1 MKNVNNPN
9 KEERMK
15 ALVTYFSKTGNT
27 EKVAREIYDAL
38 PVDKEIKPIQDL
50 DGAAGYD
57 IVFCGFPVYAH
68 SVPGKAQPFIKALGE
83 GQKVAFFSTHGSLRG
98 GQLPKQAFE
107 NAIGLASKAKVIGHF
122 GCRGKVDPKI
132 IELLMKQQE
141 NRAWAEEAQSADM
154 HPDQADLEDA
164 RTFALRMLTKVRSKP
179 ALKSKKTGT

>member
-1 MKNVNNPN
+1 MKDVNNPN

-27 EKVAREIYDAL
+27 EKVARAIYEAL
-38 PVDKEIKPIQDL
+38 PVDKEIKPIQVL
-50 DGAAGYD
+50 DSAAGYD
-57 IVFCGFPVYAH
+57 IVFCGFPVYVH

-107 NAIGLASKAKVIGHF
+107 NAIGLASKAKVLGHF

-132 IELLMKQQE
+132 IELLIKQQE
-141 NRAWAEEAQSADM
+141 NRAWAEEAQSADA

-164 RTFALRMLTKVRSKP
+164 RAFALSMLTKV
-179 ALKSKKTGT
+179 

>member
-1 MKNVNNPN
+1 
-9 KEERMK
+9 MK

-27 EKVAREIYDAL
+27 EKVARAIYDAL
-38 PVDKEIKPIQDL
+38 PVDKEIKPIRDL

-68 SVPGKAQPFIKALGE
+68 SVPEKAQPFIRELGE
-83 GQKVAFFSTHGSLRG
+83 GQKIAFFSTHGSLRG
-98 GQLPKQAFE
+98 GQLPIQAFE
-107 NAIGLASKAKVIGHF
+107 NALGLALKANVLGHF

-132 IELLMKQQE
+132 IEMLMKQQE

-164 RTFALRMLTKVRSKP
+164 KAWTLSMLAKV
-179 ALKSKKTGT
+179 